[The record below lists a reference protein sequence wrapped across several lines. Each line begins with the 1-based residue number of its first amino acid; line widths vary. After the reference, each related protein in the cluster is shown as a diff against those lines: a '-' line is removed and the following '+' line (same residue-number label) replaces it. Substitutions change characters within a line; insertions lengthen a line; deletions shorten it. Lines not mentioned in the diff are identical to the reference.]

1 MFTWKFWKRAS
12 ERAGKSA
19 AQAVIGALVVD
30 GVLNVWTVDWKL
42 GLGVA
47 AGGALLSYLT
57 SIVSLP
63 LGETDSP
70 DLTRP

>member
-1 MFTWKFWKRAS
+1 MFNKRFWKKAS

-19 AQAVIGALVVD
+19 AQAVVGAIVVD

-57 SIVSLP
+57 SIITSGA
-63 LGETDSP
+63 GEEGTP
-70 DLTRP
+70 DLVK